1 MKKNISIN
9 IAGTLFH
16 IEESGYHL
24 LEEYLTSINAYFSTF
39 DDHKDII
46 EDIESR
52 ISEIFLD
59 KRSTGNEVILLSD
72 VESLITTMGTVTDFE
87 ASLDTDNN
95 PSSDRPSVKEEGI
108 PKDQAYTNGEKRTL
122 KRNTKNQLIG
132 GVASGFAYYFKIDP
146 LWVRLL
152 ILVLFFNALF
162 IGLST
167 ITLIIYI
174 LLWIALPGASLI
186 EEPQVRKLYRN
197 KEDRVIAGVA
207 SGISA
212 YFGEKGIIR

>member
-59 KRSTGNEVILLSD
+59 KRSTGSEVILLSD

-95 PSSDRPSVKEEGI
+95 PSSDRPSVKEEGSTQGSSLYKWRKKEPSGGI
-108 PKDQAYTNGEKRTL
+108 PRTN
-122 KRNTKNQLIG
+122 
-132 GVASGFAYYFKIDP
+132 
-146 LWVRLL
+146 
-152 ILVLFFNALF
+152 
-162 IGLST
+162 
-167 ITLIIYI
+167 
-174 LLWIALPGASLI
+174 SL
-186 EEPQVRKLYRN
+186 EVYR
-197 KEDRVIAGVA
+197 
-207 SGISA
+207 
-212 YFGEKGIIR
+212 

>member
-108 PKDQAYTNGEKRTL
+108 PKDQAYTSGEKRTL
-122 KRNTKNQLIG
+122 K
-132 GVASGFAYYFKIDP
+132 
-146 LWVRLL
+146 
-152 ILVLFFNALF
+152 
-162 IGLST
+162 
-167 ITLIIYI
+167 
-174 LLWIALPGASLI
+174 
-186 EEPQVRKLYRN
+186 
-197 KEDRVIAGVA
+197 
-207 SGISA
+207 
-212 YFGEKGIIR
+212 

>member
-24 LEEYLTSINAYFSTF
+24 LEEYLKSINAYFSTF

-59 KRSTGNEVILLSD
+59 KRSTGSEVILLSD

-95 PSSDRPSVKEEGI
+95 PSSDDPPVKEEGI
-108 PKDQAYTNGEKRTL
+108 PKDQAYTSGEKRKL
-122 KRNTKNQLIG
+122 RRNTKNQLIG

-152 ILVLFFNALF
+152 ILGLFFNALF

-167 ITLIIYI
+167 ITLITYHPFMDRITRSFTHRR
-174 LLWIALPGASLI
+174 APS
-186 EEPQVRKLYRN
+186 
-197 KEDRVIAGVA
+197 KETVQ
-207 SGISA
+207 
-212 YFGEKGIIR
+212 K